1 MQKVAWPTITVS
13 RLSGMPS
20 TWVKVLLRATPVT
33 IPGRAIGRITRK
45 EIVSRP
51 KKRWRATASEARVP
65 SRSAIAVATT
75 PALIEVRSDSRADS
89 LSKALRNQSRVSP
102 GGGHLRILLELKA

>member
-1 MQKVAWPTITVS
+1 MQKVAWPTITVR

-20 TWVKVLLRATPVT
+20 TWVNVSLRATPVT

-51 KKRWRATASEARVP
+51 KKRWRADRQGGQRAEHDRDRGRRQPGLDRGQEALRATASF
-65 SRSAIAVATT
+65 SI
-75 PALIEVRSDSRADS
+75 
-89 LSKALRNQSRVSP
+89 ALR
-102 GGGHLRILLELKA
+102 